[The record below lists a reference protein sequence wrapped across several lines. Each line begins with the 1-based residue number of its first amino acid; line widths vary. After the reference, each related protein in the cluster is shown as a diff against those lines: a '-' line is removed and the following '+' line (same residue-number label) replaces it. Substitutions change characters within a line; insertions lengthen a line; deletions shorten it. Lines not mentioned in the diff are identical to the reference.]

1 MNFILLFIIKKLAK
15 TIRIWNLRKYSGAGA
30 ASANIFPARWS
41 GRCSIPFFGRLSRP
55 RRRKEAFHYDLW
67 AKRIAPS
74 TSLRVWYHGD
84 PAGRWAE
91 FRRKYLDELG
101 SSAAMQDFLD
111 RIRTYPD
118 VTLLY
123 ASKNRVENH
132 AVILKEF
139 IEKNLN

>member
-1 MNFILLFIIKKLAK
+1 MA
-15 TIRIWNLRKYSGAGA
+15 SGHSQRGV
-30 ASANIFPARWS
+30 
-41 GRCSIPFFGRLSRP
+41 
-55 RRRKEAFHYDLW
+55 
-67 AKRIAPS
+67 
-74 TSLRVWYHGD
+74 SLRFVGEADRSFDVAAGVVSRD

>member
-1 MNFILLFIIKKLAK
+1 MEVRLKRVYDPESPGDGFRVLVDKL
-15 TIRIWNLRKYSGAGA
+15 W
-30 ASANIFPARWS
+30 
-41 GRCSIPFFGRLSRP
+41 P
-55 RRRKEAFHYDLW
+55 RGIRKEAFHYDLW

-132 AVILKEF
+132 AVI
-139 IEKNLN
+139 

>member
-1 MNFILLFIIKKLAK
+1 MEVRLKRVYDPESPGDGFRVLVDKL
-15 TIRIWNLRKYSGAGA
+15 W
-30 ASANIFPARWS
+30 
-41 GRCSIPFFGRLSRP
+41 P
-55 RRRKEAFHYDLW
+55 RGIRKEAFHYDLW

-123 ASKNRVENH
+123 ASRGNPVKIRNSTRCCESTKNGHRTF
-132 AVILKEF
+132 ATGVILGRHDDRDES
-139 IEKNLN
+139 EDLP

>member
-1 MNFILLFIIKKLAK
+1 MKRVQIVKTNMEVRLKRVYDPESPGDGFRVLVDKL
-15 TIRIWNLRKYSGAGA
+15 W
-30 ASANIFPARWS
+30 
-41 GRCSIPFFGRLSRP
+41 P
-55 RRRKEAFHYDLW
+55 RGIRKEAFHYDLW

>member
-1 MNFILLFIIKKLAK
+1 MEVRLKRVYDPESPGDGFRVLVDKL
-15 TIRIWNLRKYSGAGA
+15 W
-30 ASANIFPARWS
+30 
-41 GRCSIPFFGRLSRP
+41 P
-55 RRRKEAFHYDLW
+55 RGIRKEAVHYDLW

>member
-1 MNFILLFIIKKLAK
+1 
-15 TIRIWNLRKYSGAGA
+15 
-30 ASANIFPARWS
+30 
-41 GRCSIPFFGRLSRP
+41 
-55 RRRKEAFHYDLW
+55 
-67 AKRIAPS
+67 
-74 TSLRVWYHGD
+74 
-84 PAGRWAE
+84 
-91 FRRKYLDELG
+91 
-101 SSAAMQDFLD
+101 MQDFLD

>member
-1 MNFILLFIIKKLAK
+1 MEVRLKRVYDPESPGDGFRVLVDKL
-15 TIRIWNLRKYSGAGA
+15 W
-30 ASANIFPARWS
+30 
-41 GRCSIPFFGRLSRP
+41 P
-55 RRRKEAFHYDLW
+55 RGIRKEAFHYDLW

-118 VTLLY
+118 VTSSPH
-123 ASKNRVENH
+123 ATSSAARDGRFCGISCPKNTITGCLTT
-132 AVILKEF
+132 AD
-139 IEKNLN
+139 

>member
-1 MNFILLFIIKKLAK
+1 MGEADRSFDVA
-15 TIRIWNLRKYSGAGA
+15 AGVV
-30 ASANIFPARWS
+30 SRGS
-41 GRCSIPFFGRLSRP
+41 GRP
-55 RRRKEAFHYDLW
+55 
-67 AKRIAPS
+67 
-74 TSLRVWYHGD
+74 
-84 PAGRWAE
+84 E